1 MISDPKYEYD
11 YSEFY
16 QRYSAISNL
25 NRLICPLFKDPLVNN
40 EKEEPRGRRIVKSLK
55 SHCVNKITSY
65 NQLIRQAREIVP
77 REILSELV
85 ETCVKNGRYRQLTA
99 LVETWPEPSFKIA
112 PRPGVW
118 VTI

>member
-65 NQLIRQAREIVP
+65 NQVWLGSSHTNIIIFVIFSVDKASERDCPP
-77 REILSELV
+77 RDP
-85 ETCVKNGRYRQLTA
+85 Q
-99 LVETWPEPSFKIA
+99 
-112 PRPGVW
+112 
-118 VTI
+118 